1 MVATPKRDSF
11 STAVLSARTML
22 RLTMP
27 RSFIAALISL
37 PLCLQGR
44 IEAREHA
51 PRIAF
56 KDLLAIGGAQC
67 KSRLDVALGVV
78 VVESGFR
85 IDAAHRTDH
94 FAGEQHVVDRDHL

>member
-11 STAVLSARTML
+11 SIAALSARTIL

-27 RSFIAALISL
+27 RSFIAALILL
-37 PLCLQGR
+37 PPCLQGR

-56 KDLLAIGGAQC
+56 EDHLAIVRAQRGC
-67 KSRLDVALGVV
+67 ALDIALGVV
-78 VVESGFR
+78 VVETGLG
-85 IDAAHRTDH
+85 IDAAHCADH
-94 FAGEQHVVDRDHL
+94 FACKQHV

>member
-11 STAVLSARTML
+11 SIAALSARAIL

-27 RSFIAALISL
+27 MSFIAALISL

-51 PRIAF
+51 PRITF
-56 KDLLAIGGAQC
+56 KDLPAIVSAQ
-67 KSRLDVALGVV
+67 RWRPLDVALGVV

-85 IDAAHRTDH
+85 IDAAHRADH
-94 FAGEQHVVDRDHL
+94 FAGEQ